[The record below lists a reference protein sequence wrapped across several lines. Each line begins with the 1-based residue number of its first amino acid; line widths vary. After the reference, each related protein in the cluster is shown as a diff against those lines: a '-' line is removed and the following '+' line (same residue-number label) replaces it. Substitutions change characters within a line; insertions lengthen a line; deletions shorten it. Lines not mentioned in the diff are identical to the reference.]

1 MERGKGLTSIKKRLD
16 YVLNE
21 LSLMGTEPNEKA
33 SSNVAAQ
40 LSIIKGAFKESER
53 FPVCCFTYDAC
64 SRIVCDVNGPLANEE
79 FMKKCKACQA
89 QIKEA
94 LLILQPN

>member
-1 MERGKGLTSIKKRLD
+1 LTSIKKRLD

-40 LSIIKGAFKESER
+40 LSIIKGAL
-53 FPVCCFTYDAC
+53 T
-64 SRIVCDVNGPLANEE
+64 G
-79 FMKKCKACQA
+79 
-89 QIKEA
+89 
-94 LLILQPN
+94 

>member
-1 MERGKGLTSIKKRLD
+1 MD
-16 YVLNE
+16 
-21 LSLMGTEPNEKA
+21 TEPNEKA
-33 SSNVAAQ
+33 SSNVAAE

-64 SRIVCDVNGPLANEE
+64 ARIVCDINGPLATEE
-79 FMKKCKACQA
+79 FMKKCRACQE

-94 LLILQPN
+94 LLIL